1 MYPHF
6 QKMLVVSLMLAT
18 QLTTLFAQN
27 AENVSEN
34 IGDKVIGKNVG
45 EVATSPTLNTK
56 YRLQHTASFGT
67 RGFEYDM
74 RIRTEHPLLDYYF
87 ATNWDGN
94 SISGA
99 QGGVVIGKKSD
110 ISFVAGVGLMSN
122 GQTGQVFNGTN
133 VALALPIGI
142 RCQPDGRGLFLQA
155 QYMPTIGNQGG
166 LNFRNNIPQI
176 QLGYTFGKKPE
187 RDTLPTP
194 QGIQESFALELN
206 PNYGTNFRYDARFRT
221 KSTWL
226 DWAAHGVI
234 GTNLLNSNGS
244 ETYLRNYWSTNAG
257 VGVSA
262 LMGKKALSFEL
273 GTRLN
278 TYFGAP
284 TPFYSTG
291 NYLPN
296 RLSDNVWNGSSAE
309 FFGGLRYQPPRGGV
323 TIMLNTALARD
334 FNRNPNYY
342 YSNNPEPIFDRFSL
356 RLGLGYSLGTKI
368 KK

>member
-6 QKMLVVSLMLAT
+6 QKMLVVSLMLST

-27 AENVSEN
+27 TDANAKVNVEE
-34 IGDKVIGKNVG
+34 IV
-45 EVATSPTLNTK
+45 TSPTLNTK
-56 YRLQHTASFGT
+56 KLPQYRLQHTASFGT

-87 ATNWDGN
+87 ATNWNGN
-94 SISGA
+94 GISGA

-110 ISFVAGVGLMSN
+110 ISFVAGVGLMTN
-122 GQTGQVFNGTN
+122 ENIEQVLNGTN
-133 VALALPIGI
+133 VALALPVGI

-206 PNYGTNFRYDARFRT
+206 PNYGTNLRYDARFRT

-226 DWAAHGVI
+226 DWAAHGSI
-234 GTNLLNSNGS
+234 GTNLLNSNAG
-244 ETYLRNYWSTNAG
+244 ETYFRNNWATNAG

-262 LMGKKALSFEL
+262 LVGKKALSFEL
-273 GTRLN
+273 GARLN
-278 TYFGAP
+278 THFGAQNA
-284 TPFYSTG
+284 FNNIS
-291 NYLPN
+291 NFVPN
-296 RLSDNVWNGSSAE
+296 RLNDNLFNSSSAE
-309 FFGGLRYQPPRGGV
+309 IFGGLRYQPPRSGV
-323 TIMLNTALARD
+323 TIMLNTALTRD
-334 FNRNPNYY
+334 FDRNPNYY
-342 YSNNPEPIFDRFSL
+342 RSNNPEPIFDRFSL
-356 RLGLGYSLGTKI
+356 RLGLGYSLGTKV